1 MIHDYAHCFVG
12 SSPNVF
18 LNHVFPISQVLRQR
32 DRQAVLEQT
41 MARHKEVTMAA
52 ISSQQD
58 RMQPP
63 GTKAN
68 RKDCK
73 LWVGELPTSC
83 GMYAVCKNSIY
94 SMTIEVLL
102 IWWLAISLIVLND
115 GWWILIEN
123 FRLFIINQG
132 ESILSTILGEN
143 KSPPRNSFLA
153 MFAALVW
160 GSIQCTVGLL
170 EKLPALP
177 QPMLRVRFYNA
188 VCMAEMLPA
197 DLTPYD
203 FERKLMTRLRTLWK
217 ETREKSNWNTMRIY
231 RRNGEF
237 SSVMGVDGHHCA
249 WDDLSTCSYTKNRF
263 QNTIFPAKLS

>member
-102 IWWLAISLIVLND
+102 EYSRYTNWFGGWQSHWLCWMMVDEYWLSISDCLSSIK
-115 GWWILIEN
+115 EN
-123 FRLFIINQG
+123 
-132 ESILSTILGEN
+132 LSCQLSWAKTSL
-143 KSPPRNSFLA
+143 PP
-153 MFAALVW
+153 
-160 GSIQCTVGLL
+160 
-170 EKLPALP
+170 E
-177 QPMLRVRFYNA
+177 
-188 VCMAEMLPA
+188 
-197 DLTPYD
+197 
-203 FERKLMTRLRTLWK
+203 TRLLRCSLP
-217 ETREKSNWNTMRIY
+217 
-231 RRNGEF
+231 
-237 SSVMGVDGHHCA
+237 
-249 WDDLSTCSYTKNRF
+249 LSEAQFNV
-263 QNTIFPAKLS
+263 L